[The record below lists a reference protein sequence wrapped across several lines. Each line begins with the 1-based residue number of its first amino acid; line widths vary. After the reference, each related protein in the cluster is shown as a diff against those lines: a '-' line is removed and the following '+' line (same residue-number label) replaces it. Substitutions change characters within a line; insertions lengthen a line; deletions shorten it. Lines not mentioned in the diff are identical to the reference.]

1 VLGTDEAR
9 IAKSILF
16 LADDQPLLVVLCGN
30 MTVDPQKLLAQ
41 LNSRANQEAGTWG
54 REPAIRTPV
63 STLILASRRQAED
76 MTGFRV
82 GTIGPLA
89 LRQPITT
96 VIDTQ
101 LAVGVTTRMGPRG
114 KQQNPSGPRG
124 KQRNPSGPRGKQRNP
139 SGPRPNARVRVQ
151 KQSEGRHRKAA
162 AKSADCV
169 KMCPHCRSDG
179 ACAAV

>member
-101 LAVGVTTRMGPRG
+101 LAVFDQVFAGCGAADVEMRV
-114 KQQNPSGPRG
+114 S
-124 KQRNPSGPRGKQRNP
+124 S
-139 SGPRPNARVRVQ
+139 SALVRV
-151 KQSEGRHRKAA
+151 AA
-162 AKSADCV
+162 C
-169 KMCPHCRSDG
+169 DG
-179 ACAAV
+179 VLFRV

>member
-1 VLGTDEAR
+1 MLGTDEAR

-124 KQRNPSGPRGKQRNP
+124 KQRNPSGPR
-139 SGPRPNARVRVQ
+139 PNARVRVQ